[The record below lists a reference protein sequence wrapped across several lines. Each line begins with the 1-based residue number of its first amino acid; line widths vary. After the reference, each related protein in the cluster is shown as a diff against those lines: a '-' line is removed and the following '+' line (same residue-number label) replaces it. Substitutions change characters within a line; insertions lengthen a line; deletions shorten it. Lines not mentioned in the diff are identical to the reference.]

1 MLAVVRSSNLIAQN
15 SLAIVVSRFFKDQHL
30 LCSLIFLVDLQE
42 SMKDLPERM
51 KDLQERMKDLQERT
65 IQYGLMIVAVGVV
78 FGVCIGRIS
87 LR

>member
-15 SLAIVVSRFFKDQHL
+15 SLAIVVSRFFEDRHL
-30 LCSLIFLVDLQE
+30 LCSLIFLVNLQE
-42 SMKDLPERM
+42 SM

-65 IQYGLMIVAVGVV
+65 IQYGLMIAAVGVV